1 MARVPNLKN
10 LGKFENIFLLGFR
23 LLVGIFLIYGTWDNI
38 SSAARMAEFAAFLK
52 SNGFILPNIMAPLS
66 VWAQFLCGVAF
77 CAGVLVRWAG
87 LVCAFNFLV
96 AIVMVDS
103 AAGIRASFPSAVL
116 IAFGLYIAA
125 RGAGSLALQRS

>member
-38 SSAARMAEFAAFLK
+38 SSAARMEEFAAFLK

-77 CAGVLVRWAG
+77 CGGVLVRWAG

>member
-1 MARVPNLKN
+1 MVRAPNLKK
-10 LGKFENIFLLGFR
+10 LDKFEDIFLLGFR
-23 LLVGIFLIYGTWDNI
+23 LLVGGFLIYGTWDNI

-52 SNGFILPNIMAPLS
+52 SNGFIFPDIMAPLS

-77 CAGVLVRWAG
+77 CAGFLVRWAG

-103 AAGIRASFPSAVL
+103 AGGIRASFPSAML

-125 RGAGSLALQRS
+125 RGAGSFALQRN

>member
-1 MARVPNLKN
+1 MARFPNLKK
-10 LGKFENIFLLGFR
+10 LDKFENIFLLGFR

-38 SSAARMAEFAAFLK
+38 SSAARMAEFSAFLK
-52 SNGFILPNIMAPLS
+52 SHGFMFPKIMAPLS

-96 AIVMVDS
+96 AIVMVD
-103 AAGIRASFPSAVL
+103 AAGGIRASFPSAML

>member
-1 MARVPNLKN
+1 MARFPNLKK
-10 LGKFENIFLLGFR
+10 LEKFEDIFLLGFR

-38 SSAARMAEFAAFLK
+38 SSGARMAEFSLFLK
-52 SNGFILPNIMAPLS
+52 SNGFIFPNIMAPLS

-77 CAGVLVRWAG
+77 CTGVLVRWAG

-96 AIVMVDS
+96 AIVMVD
-103 AAGIRASFPSAVL
+103 AATGIRGSFPSAML

-125 RGAGSLALQRS
+125 RGAGSLALQRD